1 VADKAESFKISEK
14 KHHMKFRSKR
24 ELMLT
29 GAVLMLAGGLV
40 ASAFFWAS
48 AGKQKDYINFIED
61 PVPGRYASLR
71 AMESAPD
78 FVDAAELTI
87 HAVVHIKTFYT
98 RKSSVYD
105 NFFGFH
111 DFFGFD
117 PFPRRS
123 YPIQASGSGV
133 IISADGY
140 IVTNNHVVQEA
151 EQIEVTLNDKRT
163 FTAKIIG
170 RDPSTDLAL
179 IKVDAKDLP
188 YILFGNSDQVKV
200 GEWVL
205 AVGNPFNLTSTVTA
219 GIVSAKARN
228 INILGDKSAIE
239 SFIQTDAAVNRG
251 NSGGALVNSKGE
263 LVGVNAAIASNT
275 GAYTGYSFAIPVNIV
290 RKVMGDLKEFGEVQR
305 AVIGASIVEIDSKL
319 ADEKGLKRI
328 RGVYIAGVSAYGA
341 ADNAGLT
348 EGDIVLEI
356 NGMKVNSKS
365 ELLEMIG
372 RQRPGDKV
380 KLLVDRK
387 GKERTYTV
395 TLLNAKGT
403 TDVVTRESQSVTSL
417 LGGGFADASPE
428 ELKKLGLTY
437 GVKVISLEGGKML
450 SSGIREGFI
459 ITSVDN
465 QAVKSVDDL
474 VNYLNNKRGGVLIEG
489 VYPNG
494 MRAYYGFGL

>member
-1 VADKAESFKISEK
+1 MKIRNRKE
-14 KHHMKFRSKR
+14 MIMAGVI
-24 ELMLT
+24 LM
-29 GAVLMLAGGLV
+29 MSGGLI
-40 ASAFFWAS
+40 ASGVFWAL
-48 AGKQKDYINFIED
+48 AGKQKRYVNFMDEG
-61 PVPGRYASLR
+61 VPAQYASLR
-71 AMESAPD
+71 ALESAPD
-78 FVDAAELTI
+78 FVDAAEVTT
-87 HAVVHIKTFYT
+87 HSVVHIKTFYT

-133 IISADGY
+133 IISEDGY

-163 FTAKIIG
+163 YTAKIIG

-179 IKVDAKDLP
+179 IKVEEKGLP
-188 YILFGNSDQVKV
+188 HILFGNSDFVKV

-228 INILGDKSAIE
+228 INILGDQSAIE

-251 NSGGALVNSKGE
+251 NSGGALVNTKGE

-290 RKVMGDLKEFGEVQR
+290 RKVMADLKEFGEVQR
-305 AVIGASIVEIDSKL
+305 AVIGASIAEIDSKL
-319 ADEKGLKRI
+319 ADEKGLKKI
-328 RGVYIAGVSAYGA
+328 RGVYIAGVSTKGA
-341 ADNAGLT
+341 AESAGLQ
-348 EGDIVLEI
+348 EGDVILDV
-356 NGMKVNSKS
+356 NGIKVNSKS

-380 KLLVDRK
+380 KVLIDRK
-387 GKERTYTV
+387 GKEKSMTL
-395 TLLNAKGT
+395 TLLNAKGN
-403 TDVVTRESQSVTSL
+403 TDVVTRDSQSMTSL
-417 LGGGFADASPE
+417 LGGGFADASEE
-428 ELKKLGLTY
+428 ELRKLGLSH
-437 GVKVISLEGGKML
+437 GVKVVSLEGGKFL

-459 ITSVDN
+459 ITTVDN
-465 QAVKSVDDL
+465 KPIRTTDDL
-474 VNYLNNKRGGVLIEG
+474 INYLNTKRGGVLIEG

>member
-1 VADKAESFKISEK
+1 
-14 KHHMKFRSKR
+14 MKTGSKR
-24 ELMLT
+24 ELILT
-29 GAVLMLAGGLV
+29 GVIVFLAGSLI
-40 ASAFFWAS
+40 ASGVLWV
-48 AGKQKDYINFIED
+48 AGKRGHQNPNFSYD
-61 PVPGRYASLR
+61 PVPAHYASLR
-71 AMESAPD
+71 AMDQAPD

-98 RKSSVYD
+98 QKSSIYD

-117 PFPRRS
+117 PFPRYS

-133 IISADGY
+133 VISSDGY

-163 FTAKIIG
+163 FQAKIVG

-179 IKVDAKDLP
+179 IKVEAKELP
-188 YILFGNSDQVKV
+188 YIIFGNSDLVRV

-205 AVGNPFNLTSTVTA
+205 AVGNPFNLNSTVTA

-251 NSGGALVNSKGE
+251 NSGGALVNTKGE
-263 LVGVNAAIASNT
+263 LVGINAAIASNT

-290 RKVMGDLKEFGEVQR
+290 RKVMADLKEYGEVQR
-305 AVIGASIVEIDSKL
+305 AIIGANIMELDSKL
-319 ADEKGLKRI
+319 AGEKNLSRL
-328 RGVYIAGVSAYGA
+328 RGVYIAGVSAKGA
-341 ADNAGLT
+341 AENAGLK
-348 EGDIVLEI
+348 EGDVILEI
-356 NGMKVNSKS
+356 NGIKVNSKS
-365 ELLEMIG
+365 ELQEMIG
-372 RQRPGDKV
+372 RHRPGDKV
-380 KLLVDRK
+380 KLVVDRD
-387 GKERTYTV
+387 GKEKNYTL
-395 TLLNAKGT
+395 TLLNARGNTEIVT
-403 TDVVTRESQSVTSL
+403 TETQNVVSL
-417 LGGGFADASPE
+417 LGGGFADASQE
-428 ELKKLGLTY
+428 ELDRLGLSH
-437 GVKVISLEGGKML
+437 GVKVVSLEGGKMI
-450 SSGIREGFI
+450 SSGIKEGFI

-465 QAVKSVDDL
+465 RPMKKVDDL
-474 VNYLNNKRGGVLIEG
+474 INYLNSKRGGVLVEG

>member
-1 VADKAESFKISEK
+1 
-14 KHHMKFRSKR
+14 MKNITKR
-24 ELMLT
+24 ELLLAGAILFLT
-29 GAVLMLAGGLV
+29 GGLLS
-40 ASAFFWAS
+40 SALFWVTS
-48 AGKQKDYINFIED
+48 SKKEQYLNFQDD
-61 PVPGRYASLR
+61 PIRSQYASLR
-71 AMESAPD
+71 AMEQAPD
-78 FVDAAELTI
+78 FVDAADLTI
-87 HAVVHIKTFYT
+87 HTVVHIKTFYT
-98 RKSSVYD
+98 RKSSIYD

-133 IISADGY
+133 IVSSDGF

-163 FTAKIIG
+163 FTATIIG

-179 IKVDAKDLP
+179 IKIDAKDLP
-188 YILFGNSDQVKV
+188 FILFGNSDHVRV

-205 AVGNPFNLTSTVTA
+205 AVGNPFNLNSTVTA

-251 NSGGALVNSKGE
+251 NSGGALVNTKGE

-290 RKVMGDLKEFGEVQR
+290 RKVIADLKEFGEVQR
-305 AVIGASIVEIDSKL
+305 AVIGASIAEVDSRL
-319 ADEKGLKRI
+319 ANEKGLKRI
-328 RGVYIAGVSAYGA
+328 RGVYIAGVSAKGA
-341 ADNAGLT
+341 ADNAGLK
-348 EGDIVLEI
+348 EGDVILEV
-356 NGMKVNSKS
+356 NGMRVNSKS

-380 KLLVDRK
+380 KLLVDRE
-387 GKERTYTV
+387 GKERTFTV
-395 TLLNAKGT
+395 TLLNARGNT
-403 TDVVTRESQSVTSL
+403 EVVTRETQNVVSM
-417 LGGGFADASPE
+417 LGAGFADATAE
-428 ELKKLGLTY
+428 ELERLGLSH
-437 GVKVISLEGGKML
+437 GVKVVSLEGGKMI
-450 SSGIREGFI
+450 SSGIKEGFI

-465 QAVKSVDDL
+465 RPMRSTDDL
-474 VNYLNNKRGGVLIEG
+474 TNYLNSKRGGVLVEG

>member
-1 VADKAESFKISEK
+1 MKIR
-14 KHHMKFRSKR
+14 MKR
-24 ELMLT
+24 ELILFGLIT
-29 GAVLMLAGGLV
+29 AIVGGLFASAAFWMLAV
-40 ASAFFWAS
+40 
-48 AGKQKDYINFIED
+48 KQKQYVNFSQEPI
-61 PVPGRYASLR
+61 PAHYAAMR
-71 AMESAPD
+71 MMESAPD
-78 FVDAAELTI
+78 FVDAAEATI
-87 HAVVHIKTFYT
+87 HSVVHIKTFYT

-117 PFPRRS
+117 PFQRRS

-133 IISADGY
+133 ILSGDGY

-179 IKVDAKDLP
+179 IKIEGKDLP
-188 YILFGNSDQVKV
+188 FIVYGNSDDVKV

-251 NSGGALVNSKGE
+251 NSGGALVNNRGE
-263 LVGVNAAIASNT
+263 LVGINAAIASNT

-290 RKVMGDLKEFGEVQR
+290 RKVMADLKEHGEVQR
-305 AVIGASIVEIDSKL
+305 AMIGANIQEIDSKL
-319 ADEKGLKRI
+319 ADEKGLNRI
-328 RGVYIAGVSAYGA
+328 RGVYIAGVGVGGA
-341 ADNAGLT
+341 AANAGLE
-348 EGDIVLEI
+348 EGDVILDV
-356 NGMKVNSKS
+356 NGIRVNSRS
-365 ELLEMIG
+365 ELLELIG

-380 KLLVDRK
+380 KLLVERK
-387 GKERTYTV
+387 GKERSFTL
-395 TLLNAKGT
+395 TLLNARGNT
-403 TDVVTRESQSVTSL
+403 EIVTRETQTVTSV
-417 LGGGFADASPE
+417 LGGGFADATSE
-428 ELKKLGLTY
+428 ELQRLGLSH
-437 GVKVISLEGGKML
+437 GVKVMSLEGGKML
-450 SSGIREGFI
+450 SSGIKEGFI

-465 QAVKSVDDL
+465 KPMKKVDDL
-474 VNYLNNKRGGVLIEG
+474 VSYLNNKRGGVLIEG

-494 MRAYYGFGL
+494 MRAYYAFGL

>member
-1 VADKAESFKISEK
+1 
-14 KHHMKFRSKR
+14 MKTGVLRHFTKR
-24 ELMLT
+24 ELLLS
-29 GAVLMLAGGLV
+29 GLVVFLAGGLI
-40 ASAFFWAS
+40 ASGVFWITAEKS
-48 AGKQKDYINFIED
+48 ENRVNFMEAPI
-61 PVPGRYASLR
+61 PSHYASLR
-71 AMESAPD
+71 AMEQAPD
-78 FVDAAELTI
+78 FVDAAEMTI
-87 HAVVHIKTFYT
+87 HTVVHIKTFYT

-133 IISADGY
+133 IISSDGY

-151 EQIEVTLNDKRT
+151 EKIEVTLNDKRT
-163 FTAKIIG
+163 YTATIVG

-179 IKVDAKDLP
+179 IKIDETDLP
-188 YILFGNSDQVKV
+188 FILFGNSDNLRV

-205 AVGNPFNLTSTVTA
+205 AVGNPFNLNSTVTA
-219 GIVSAKARN
+219 GIVSAMARN
-228 INILGDKSAIE
+228 INILGDRSAIE

-251 NSGGALVNSKGE
+251 NSGGALVNTRGE
-263 LVGVNAAIASNT
+263 LVGINAAIASNT

-305 AVIGASIVEIDSKL
+305 AVIGASILEVDSRL

-328 RGVYIAGVSAYGA
+328 RGVYIAGVSEGGA
-341 ADNAGLT
+341 ASRAGMR
-348 EGDIVLEI
+348 EGDVILEV
-356 NGMKVNSKS
+356 NGMKVNSTS
-365 ELLEMIG
+365 RLLELIG

-380 KLLVDRK
+380 QLLVERS
-387 GKERTYTV
+387 GRERTFNL

-403 TDVVTRESQSVTSL
+403 TEVVTRETQTVVSL
-417 LGGGFADASPE
+417 LGAGFANASPE
-428 ELKKLGLTY
+428 ELERLGLSH
-437 GVKVISLEGGKML
+437 GVKVVSLEPGKMR
-450 SSGIREGFI
+450 SSGIRNGFI
-459 ITSVDN
+459 ITSIDN
-465 QAVKSVDDL
+465 QPMRSVEDLKS
-474 VNYLNNKRGGVLIEG
+474 YLNSKRGGVLVEG

>member
-1 VADKAESFKISEK
+1 MKNITKREMLLAGAIVFLTGGLLASAIFWVTSEK
-14 KHHMKFRSKR
+14 KNRY
-24 ELMLT
+24 
-29 GAVLMLAGGLV
+29 V
-40 ASAFFWAS
+40 
-48 AGKQKDYINFIED
+48 NFQDEH
-61 PVPGRYASLR
+61 VPAHYASLK
-71 AMESAPD
+71 AMEQAPD
-78 FVDAAELTI
+78 FVDAADLTI
-87 HAVVHIKTFYT
+87 HSVVHIKTFYT

-133 IISADGY
+133 IVSSDGF

-179 IKVDAKDLP
+179 IKIDAKELP
-188 YILFGNSDQVKV
+188 FILFGNSDHVRV

-205 AVGNPFNLTSTVTA
+205 AVGNPFNLNSTVTA
-219 GIVSAKARN
+219 GIISAKARN

-239 SFIQTDAAVNRG
+239 SFLQTDAAVNRG
-251 NSGGALVNSKGE
+251 NSGGALVNTKGE
-263 LVGVNAAIASNT
+263 LVGINAAIASNT

-290 RKVMGDLKEFGEVQR
+290 RKVIADLKEFGEVQR
-305 AVIGASIVEIDSKL
+305 AVIGASIAEVDSKL
-319 ADEKGLKRI
+319 ANEKGLKQI
-328 RGVYIAGVSAYGA
+328 RGVYIAGVSAKGA
-341 ADNAGLT
+341 AETAGLK
-348 EGDIVLEI
+348 EGDIILEV
-356 NGMKVNSKS
+356 NGMRVNSKS
-365 ELLEMIG
+365 ELLELIG

-380 KLLVDRK
+380 KLLIDRG
-387 GKERTYTV
+387 GKDRTFTV
-395 TLLNAKGT
+395 TLLNARGNT
-403 TDVVTRESQSVTSL
+403 EVVTRETQTVVSM
-417 LGGGFADASPE
+417 LGGGFADASAE
-428 ELKKLGLTY
+428 ELERLGLPH

-450 SSGIREGFI
+450 SSGIKEGFI

-465 QAVKSVDDL
+465 KPMRTTDDL
-474 VNYLNNKRGGVLIEG
+474 INYLNTKRGGVLVEG

>member
-1 VADKAESFKISEK
+1 MKI
-14 KHHMKFRSKR
+14 RNKR
-24 ELMLT
+24 ELLLT
-29 GAVLMLAGGLV
+29 GAVLMLAGGLI
-40 ASAFFWAS
+40 ASAFFWAF
-48 AGKQKDYINFIED
+48 AGKQKEYINFTDD
-61 PVPGRYASLR
+61 PVPGRYASLH

-87 HAVVHIKTFYT
+87 HTVVHIKTFYT

-133 IISADGY
+133 IISSDGY

-163 FTAKIIG
+163 FQAKIVG

-179 IKVDAKDLP
+179 IKVEAKDLP

-251 NSGGALVNSKGE
+251 NSGGALVNSRGE

-290 RKVMGDLKEFGEVQR
+290 RKVMADLKEFGEVQR

-328 RGVYIAGVSAYGA
+328 RGVYVAGVSANGSA
-341 ADNAGLT
+341 ATAGLE
-348 EGDIVLEI
+348 EGDVILEI
-356 NGMKVNSKS
+356 NGIRVNSKS

-380 KLLVDRK
+380 KIIVERK
-387 GKERTYTV
+387 GKERTYNL

-417 LGGGFADASPE
+417 LGGGFADASSE
-428 ELKKLGLTY
+428 ELRKLGLSH

-465 QAVKSVDDL
+465 QPIKSVDDL
-474 VNYLNNKRGGVLIEG
+474 VSYLNSKRGGVLIEG